1 MTTSPADPREGAG
14 TGGRAL
20 KLLAVT
26 ACPTGIAHTYM
37 AAEKL
42 SQAAESLGHAMKVE
56 TQGSIGAENV
66 LSDNDVRD
74 ADGIIIAAD
83 KDVDPAR
90 FVGKRLLVV
99 GVAEG
104 IRHPEELIERVRSAP
119 VYGADGDG
127 GATGY
132 EGGDGY
138 AGGAAGS
145 APGVR
150 LPPVRTGPVRAGRVR
165 MAPVPGGAVP
175 GEADR
180 AARSVRAGPPGGA
193 RSAASRTRR

>member
-1 MTTSPADPREGAG
+1 MTTSPADPPKGAER
-14 TGGRAL
+14 GGQGL

-42 SQAAESLGHAMKVE
+42 TQAAESLGHAMKVE

-66 LSDNDVRD
+66 LSDNDVRN

-104 IRHPEELIERVRSAP
+104 IRHPEELIGRVLSAP
-119 VYGADGDG
+119 VYGAESGTGYGTEYAAEGDG
-127 GATGY
+127 SGGRA
-132 EGGDGY
+132 EGDGSGSG
-138 AGGAAGS
+138 AGAGVRSGRSGGAGTSGS
-145 APGVR
+145 
-150 LPPVRTGPVRAGRVR
+150 
-165 MAPVPGGAVP
+165 GG
-175 GEADR
+175 
-180 AARSVRAGPPGGA
+180 